1 MWEIEVTDEFEAWW
15 RELTPVLQ
23 EALDQRLRLLAARG
37 PGLGRPTVDTL
48 VGSAVPN
55 LKELRAG
62 SVRVLFVFDARRTAI
77 LLVGGDKHGMWSRW
91 YDDAIPAAERA
102 YAQYLQKLAQTE
114 RERRR
119 DG

>member
-15 RELTPVLQ
+15 RELTPALQ

-55 LKELRAG
+55 LKELRGRQRESA
-62 SVRVLFVFDARRTAI
+62 VRLRCAPHRDPARRRRQNAACGAAGTT
-77 LLVGGDKHGMWSRW
+77 MRSRRHNE
-91 YDDAIPAAERA
+91 P
-102 YAQYLQKLAQTE
+102 TPST
-114 RERRR
+114 
-119 DG
+119 